1 VRTPSDCL
9 SGAATWTIQTR
20 KLEDGRY
27 EATAP
32 TFPQIKPVV
41 DEQERWAIRGV
52 QEALRALATS
62 GELFRAGIPR

>member
-1 VRTPSDCL
+1 MRAPSDAM
-9 SGAATWTIQTR
+9 SGAATWTIVTR

-32 TFPQIKPVV
+32 TFPEVQPVV

-52 QEALRALATS
+52 QDQVKALVTS
-62 GELFRAGIPR
+62 GEIYRKGIPR